1 MRWNVM
7 FSLETQELN
16 HVGDAGQQSRI
27 NRPNGWQSRRCL
39 HGIIMWKRWYRGLK
53 RIAFVFCWLDAIY
66 HFNHSPKNISEA
78 FDKHCLSFHR
88 LSQISLSILMFAS
101 ATFLL
106 SSLILFLHCVVLFF
120 AESMILSFLICLTL
134 ATNPSLKIY
143 S

>member
-1 MRWNVM
+1 M
-7 FSLETQELN
+7 N
-16 HVGDAGQQSRI
+16 HAGDSGPQSRI
-27 NRPNGWQSRRCL
+27 NKPNGWQPQRCL
-39 HGIIMWKRWYRGLK
+39 HGIIMGKRRYRGLK
-53 RIAFVFCWLDAIY
+53 RIAFVFHWLDAIY

-88 LSQISLSILMFAS
+88 LSQISLSILMSAS
-101 ATFLL
+101 AKFLL
-106 SSLILFLHCVVLFF
+106 SSFILFLHCVVLVF